1 PPRSRRRR
9 PTSPTSTCRR
19 RSSRSRR
26 PRPRTARR
34 RARTSPRGPEG
45 GAVPPPLVGLTGA
58 IAAGKSEAL
67 AALARLGAAT
77 ISADSVVHAL
87 LREPD
92 VRQALRERFGE
103 SVAPDGDVDRA
114 RLAAV
119 VFADEEALAWLE
131 ALLHP
136 RVGERIAAWHAG
148 LADDVPLAVVEVPL
162 LFETGMEAAFD
173 ATVCVVASEEARRER
188 AARRGT
194 GLLEGRAGR
203 QLPQEEKAR
212 RATFVVENNG

>member
-1 PPRSRRRR
+1 M
-9 PTSPTSTCRR
+9 
-19 RSSRSRR
+19 
-26 PRPRTARR
+26 
-34 RARTSPRGPEG
+34 
-45 GAVPPPLVGLTGA
+45 PPPLVGLTGA

-92 VRQALRERFGE
+92 VRQALRERFGD

-114 RLAAV
+114 RLAAA

-212 RATFVVENNG
+212 RATFVVENDGDLAELERRLAELLPLLAAGRR

>member
-1 PPRSRRRR
+1 M
-9 PTSPTSTCRR
+9 
-19 RSSRSRR
+19 
-26 PRPRTARR
+26 
-34 RARTSPRGPEG
+34 
-45 GAVPPPLVGLTGA
+45 PPPLVGLTGA

-92 VRQALRERFGE
+92 VRQALRERFGD

-114 RLAAV
+114 RLAAA

-148 LADDVPLAVVEVPL
+148 LADDVPLAVAEVPL

-212 RATFVVENNG
+212 RATFVVENDGDLAELERRLAELLPLLAAGRR

>member
-1 PPRSRRRR
+1 M
-9 PTSPTSTCRR
+9 
-19 RSSRSRR
+19 
-26 PRPRTARR
+26 
-34 RARTSPRGPEG
+34 
-45 GAVPPPLVGLTGA
+45 PPPLVGLTGA

-212 RATFVVENNG
+212 RATFVVENNGDLAELERRLAELLPLLAAGRR

>member
-1 PPRSRRRR
+1 M
-9 PTSPTSTCRR
+9 
-19 RSSRSRR
+19 
-26 PRPRTARR
+26 
-34 RARTSPRGPEG
+34 
-45 GAVPPPLVGLTGA
+45 PPPLVGLTGA

-212 RATFVVENNG
+212 RATFVVENDGDLAELERRLAELLPLLAAGRR

>member
-1 PPRSRRRR
+1 M
-9 PTSPTSTCRR
+9 
-19 RSSRSRR
+19 
-26 PRPRTARR
+26 
-34 RARTSPRGPEG
+34 
-45 GAVPPPLVGLTGA
+45 PPPLVGLTGA

-92 VRQALRERFGE
+92 VRQALRERFGD

-148 LADDVPLAVVEVPL
+148 LADDVPLAVAEVPL

-212 RATFVVENNG
+212 RATFVVENDGDLAELERRLAELLPLLAAGRR

>member
-1 PPRSRRRR
+1 
-9 PTSPTSTCRR
+9 
-19 RSSRSRR
+19 
-26 PRPRTARR
+26 
-34 RARTSPRGPEG
+34 
-45 GAVPPPLVGLTGA
+45 VPPPLVGLTGA

-92 VRQALRERFGE
+92 VRQALRERFGD

-114 RLAAV
+114 RLAAA

-148 LADDVPLAVVEVPL
+148 LADDVPLAVAEVPL

-212 RATFVVENNG
+212 RATFVVENDGDLAELERRLAELLPLLAAGRR

>member
-1 PPRSRRRR
+1 
-9 PTSPTSTCRR
+9 
-19 RSSRSRR
+19 
-26 PRPRTARR
+26 
-34 RARTSPRGPEG
+34 SPRGPEG

-92 VRQALRERFGE
+92 VRQALRERFGD

-114 RLAAV
+114 RLAAA

-148 LADDVPLAVVEVPL
+148 LADDVPLAVAEVPL

-212 RATFVVENNG
+212 RATFVVENDGDLAELERRLAELLPLLAAGRR

>member
-1 PPRSRRRR
+1 
-9 PTSPTSTCRR
+9 
-19 RSSRSRR
+19 
-26 PRPRTARR
+26 
-34 RARTSPRGPEG
+34 
-45 GAVPPPLVGLTGA
+45 
-58 IAAGKSEAL
+58 
-67 AALARLGAAT
+67 
-77 ISADSVVHAL
+77 DSVVHAL

-212 RATFVVENNG
+212 RATFVVENNGDLADLERRLAELLPLLAAGRR

>member
-1 PPRSRRRR
+1 M
-9 PTSPTSTCRR
+9 
-19 RSSRSRR
+19 
-26 PRPRTARR
+26 
-34 RARTSPRGPEG
+34 
-45 GAVPPPLVGLTGA
+45 PPPLVGLTGA

-92 VRQALRERFGE
+92 VRQALSERFGD

-114 RLAAV
+114 RLAAA

-148 LADDVPLAVVEVPL
+148 LADDVPLAVAEVPL

-212 RATFVVENNG
+212 RATFVVENDGDLAELERRLAELLPLLAAGRR